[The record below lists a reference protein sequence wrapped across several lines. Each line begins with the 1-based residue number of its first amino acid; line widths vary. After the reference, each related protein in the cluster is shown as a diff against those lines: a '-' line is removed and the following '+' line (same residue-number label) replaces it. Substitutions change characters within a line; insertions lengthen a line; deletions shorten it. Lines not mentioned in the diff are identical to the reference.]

1 MKEAKAR
8 NAAMYLNTDRI
19 QAAMLA
25 AIAEEYATPAE
36 KAARARTATRRAV
49 MGRAWSIAR
58 LAAQV
63 FGGTARQYIAGA
75 LSQAWA
81 EQRGECDGFSA
92 DATLLRIQAR
102 NLKPAASRYVSGYRG
117 RQYYAAA
124 AGW

>member
-1 MKEAKAR
+1 
-8 NAAMYLNTDRI
+8 MYLNQDRI
-19 QAAMLA
+19 IAAMTA
-25 AIAEEYATPAE
+25 AVEADYATPSE

-49 MGRAWSIAR
+49 MDRAWSIAR
-58 LAAQV
+58 MAAQA
-63 FGGTARQYIAGA
+63 FGGKAQSYIAGA

-81 EQRGECDGFSA
+81 EHRGECDGFSA

-102 NLKPAASRYVSGYRG
+102 NTKAPTQRYAGYRG